1 MRLMSK
7 MLTVAVMAVALLVIG
22 CGQAAK
28 EVKPAAAAAAPSVA
42 DMAKEKG
49 FELVKI
55 DEVKKIVGNG
65 VWDKA
70 RGTLV
75 DARPFRKYEAAHI
88 PTAQV
93 IPDTEFDKYFPEFEK
108 LGLAKDAYIVTY
120 CGGVKCEKSLIVAE
134 KLRENG
140 YTNIK
145 MYLDGEPDWTKSG
158 AYMEVSLDAAKK
170 IYDKGGATFIDARPD
185 RMFKKGTIAGS
196 VNVPDT
202 AIEKFAGNL
211 PADKAA
217 LAVTF
222 CGGFKC
228 EKSHIV
234 ADYMLKNGYT
244 NVLVLAAG
252 EPAWKAA
259 GYPYAAGGE
268 KVETAAP
275 AAAVSG
281 DFPVEEQGVIKT
293 SFFIEKLLNPATRPA
308 DVTIVDVRNANEVAA
323 GIIPGTVNVSSKET
337 AKGCDAFVAQM
348 PKTGKVV
355 FHCAS
360 GGRAGE
366 TYYFLLDTC
375 KLADISRYYFL
386 DAAVNCDSQPCKIGN

>member
-1 MRLMSK
+1 M
-7 MLTVAVMAVALLVIG
+7 VVALLVTFIALG

-28 EVKPAAAAAAPSVA
+28 APMADAATASVA
-42 DMAKEKG
+42 DKAKAAG
-49 FELVKI
+49 FDLVKI
-55 DEVKKIVGNG
+55 DEVKMIVGNG

-75 DARPFRKYEAAHI
+75 DARPDRVYNAGHI
-88 PTAQV
+88 PTAKL
-93 IPDTEFDKYFPEFEK
+93 ISDTKFDAMYPEFEA

-120 CGGVKCEKSLIVAE
+120 CGGVKCGKSLIVA
-134 KLRENG
+134 KALRAKG
-140 YTNIK
+140 FTNIK
-145 MYLDGEPDWTKSG
+145 MYLDGQPDWDKSG
-158 AYMEVSLDAAKK
+158 NYSEVSIEGAKK
-170 IYDKGGATFIDARPD
+170 LYDKGVPFIDARPE
-185 RMFKKGTIAGS
+185 RVFKKGTIAGA

-202 AIEKFAGNL
+202 KIEEFKGDL

-244 NVLVLAAG
+244 NVLVYAGG
-252 EPAWKAA
+252 EPEWKAA
-259 GYPYAAGGE
+259 GFPMAAGGE
-268 KVETAAP
+268 AVKMEKKAMAPTA
-275 AAAVSG
+275 G
-281 DFPVEEQGVIKT
+281 FPVEEPGIIKT
-293 SFFIEKLLNPATRPA
+293 DFFIANLLDPATRPA
-308 DVTIVDVRNANEVAA
+308 DVTIVDVRNDNEVAA
-323 GIIPGTVNVSSKET
+323 GKIPGTVNVSSKEV
-337 AKGCDAFVAQM
+337 ANGCDAFLAKM

-366 TYYFLLDTC
+366 TYFFLADDC
-375 KLADISRYYFL
+375 KPADISRYYFL
-386 DAAVNCDSQPCKIGN
+386 DASVNCDSQPCKIGQ